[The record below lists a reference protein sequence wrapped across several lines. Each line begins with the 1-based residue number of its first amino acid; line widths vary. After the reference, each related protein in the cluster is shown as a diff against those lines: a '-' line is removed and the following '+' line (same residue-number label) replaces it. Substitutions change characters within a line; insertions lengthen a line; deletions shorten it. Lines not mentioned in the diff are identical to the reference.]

1 MTALEIA
8 STPVKEEAPEEKAFN
23 SKNNV
28 TPGTAVPT
36 VECICGC
43 TSPIATRYVPTIINT
58 INPIMNK

>member
-28 TPGTAVPT
+28 TPVLQCQQLNAYGAS
-36 VECICGC
+36 
-43 TSPIATRYVPTIINT
+43 SPIATRYVLQ
-58 INPIMNK
+58 